1 MRPIAPADNQEN
13 LVNSLRE
20 KILSAV
26 DVRKIYPRRA
36 LVKGWQGRVEVLITL
51 NSRGSVK
58 SVSVDKS
65 SGRRILDKAA
75 IRMVQNVSSTL
86 TIPTELGFQEIRVP
100 IEFKLDRR

>member
-1 MRPIAPADNQEN
+1 MRPIAPAENQEN

-36 LVKGWQGRVEVLITL
+36 LVKGAGTCRGFITL

-75 IRMVQNVSSTL
+75 IRMCKT
-86 TIPTELGFQEIRVP
+86 FQV
-100 IEFKLDRR
+100 L